1 MAADNTVDLIVN
13 QKSSFEVSFDVQHAN
28 GSALNLTG
36 YSVTSKLKPDF
47 QSPDNSAISM
57 TTAVSNAV
65 GGVVTIS
72 MSPTVTAALQPLK
85 YVYDV
90 TITDDVSG
98 FKTRIVE
105 GFVRISGG
113 VS

>member
-28 GSALNLTG
+28 GSPLNLTG
-36 YSVTSKLKPDF
+36 YSVTGKLKPDF
-47 QSPDNSAISM
+47 QSPDSSAIAM
-57 TTAVSNAV
+57 TAAVSNASS
-65 GGVVTIS
+65 GVITVS
-72 MSPTVTAALQPLK
+72 MSPTLTASLQPLK

-90 TITDDVSG
+90 SITDDVSG